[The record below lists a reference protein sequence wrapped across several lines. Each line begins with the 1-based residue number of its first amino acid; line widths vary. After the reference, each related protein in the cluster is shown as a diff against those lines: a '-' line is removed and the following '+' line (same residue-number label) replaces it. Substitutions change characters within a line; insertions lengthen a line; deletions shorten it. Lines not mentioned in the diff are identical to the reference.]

1 MRVTNGSAVSTAS
14 TPPDLMMS
22 AMVGKVTSTKLTL
35 LGSTPF
41 STSHFTNSTCRKAF
55 KPGAPTFLPTKS
67 FGSLMVMPLRTKAV
81 MLPFDTGFITVA
93 PAMATRS
100 SPPSAAWRNTVEVG
114 PPIWIEFERIAA
126 GMFELMPIGVIS
138 TSSPCFLK
146 MPSSIATMA
155 EAQSDVAVQPTWIL
169 ACAKAL
175 PVSARL
181 TARAARTS
189 FTTFSPLHIFLAC
202 LSIFF
207 LIIYFRRKQG
217 VPSSET
223 RDIQIRRTGKDR
235 TGAWGGYA
243 SVRCGGGRW
252 PRRQRQSCLRIDA
265 GVDRRRRCR
274 ARTGGEAVRHAWQGR
289 EPFGA

>member
-22 AMVGKVTSTKLTL
+22 DMVGKVTSTKLTL

-55 KPGAPTFLPTKS
+55 RPGAPTFLPTKS

-81 MLPFDTGFITVA
+81 MLPFDIGLITVA

-100 SPPSAAWRNTVEVG
+100 SPPSAACRNTVEVG
-114 PPIWIEFERIAA
+114 PPIWIEFDRIAA
-126 GMFELMPIGVIS
+126 GIFELMPIGVIS

-146 MPSSIATMA
+146 MPSSIATIA
-155 EAQSDVAVQPTWIL
+155 EAQSEVAVQPTWIL
-169 ACAKAL
+169 ACAKAV

-181 TARAARTS
+181 TARAARTF
-189 FTTFSPLHIFLAC
+189 FTTFSPCHIFLSC

-207 LIIYFRRKQG
+207 LIIYFIRKQG
-217 VPSSET
+217 V
-223 RDIQIRRTGKDR
+223 IQ
-235 TGAWGGYA
+235 
-243 SVRCGGGRW
+243 
-252 PRRQRQSCLRIDA
+252 
-265 GVDRRRRCR
+265 
-274 ARTGGEAVRHAWQGR
+274 
-289 EPFGA
+289 